1 MRMKNIG
8 MAITVL
14 VAAELATILLLSRS
28 TAFAQAANVISVC
41 VNQSNGAMRMLLTP
55 SVPTPANCSGGEQ
68 FMQWNIQGL
77 KGMKGAKGE
86 KGDKGLK
93 GDRGKDGKDGED
105 GKPGPAGLAGP
116 RGPRGRPASPRLSTV
131 SFNDSGSKN
140 NVVTAPFRVVNSS
153 GKIIA
158 EISEGTGGGRLT
170 VYDRSGS
177 GNALVGVDPAGNGS
191 VLLYPKSGEQG
202 RLNIGFKTGGAGDGT
217 GAMVIQRNGKKVA
230 EMGTDTDTGQ
240 PAVNLWNEDGENVVY
255 LGVNSASH
263 AGLILMN
270 DRNGQNVAQ
279 MGVSPAS
286 GNGGLLFKSPD
297 DSAHL
302 LLSLDMNRQGHL
314 EFSQSGLKT
323 AELAPGNKGTMGLRI
338 FNESHQE
345 VITLEELSSGEAA
358 GGGGL
363 EIHNASGGTA
373 ATIVPNKDGVGVF
386 HGIAV
391 PLIP

>member
-1 MRMKNIG
+1 MRDTGAMG
-8 MAITVL
+8 WSRMAGLTCVL
-14 VAAELATILLLSRS
+14 VLLGTAAAVRALEPN
-28 TAFAQAANVISVC
+28 NVISVC
-41 VNQSNGAMRMLLTP
+41 VNQSSGAMRMLLIA
-55 SVPTPANCSGGEQ
+55 SVPTPKNCSAGEQ
-68 FMQWNIQGL
+68 FMQWNIRGL
-77 KGMKGAKGE
+77 RGVKGPKGE
-86 KGDKGLK
+86 
-93 GDRGKDGKDGED
+93 RGEDGKNGEE

-131 SFNDSGSKN
+131 SFSATGSKN
-140 NVVTAPFRVVNSS
+140 NVVTAPFRVVNAS
-153 GKIIA
+153 GKTIA
-158 EISEGTGGGRLT
+158 KIFEDVGGGTLDL
-170 VYDRSGS
+170 YNKSGS
-177 GNALVGVDPAGNGS
+177 GNAKVGIDPVGNGA
-191 VLLYPKSGEQG
+191 VELFPKSGEQAEVG
-202 RLNIGFKTGGAGDGT
+202 IGFWGMGESAGL
-217 GAMVIQRNGKKVA
+217 MEILRNGKKVA
-230 EMGTDTDTGQ
+230 EMGIDHDTDQ
-240 PAVNLWNEDGENVVY
+240 PAVNIWNEDEEKVVY
-255 LGVNSASH
+255 LGAHSTSH
-263 AGLILMN
+263 GGLILMN

-302 LLSLDMNRQGHL
+302 LLALDMNRQGHL

-345 VITLEELSSGEAA
+345 VVTLEEIPSGEAA

-386 HGIAV
+386 HGITI
-391 PLIP
+391 PLMP